1 MAETDPG
8 TLYIVATPLGNT
20 DDLSPRARAVLA
32 DVELVLAEDTRRAG
46 LLFQRLGIAGRGFM
60 SVHEH
65 NEEGRVA
72 QVVAQLLQGQNMAL
86 VSDAGTPLVSDPGF
100 LLVRACREAAIRV
113 VPVPGPSAAMAALM
127 ACGLPPYPF
136 TFLGF
141 LPHKAADRRK
151 TLERH
156 GGPDAP
162 PVTLVFFERKNRV
175 RETLEVAYA
184 AMGPRPF
191 CIARELTKV
200 HEEFIVGTL
209 ERWRDVPE
217 DLLGEVTVVVGPPD
231 KDVATDRDRVAEL
244 LREESAAGGKPRDV
258 ARRVKDKVRGWSV
271 SGVYELLEA
280 TRRDG

>member
-1 MAETDPG
+1 MADTG

-20 DDLSPRARAVLA
+20 DDLSPRAREVLA
-32 DVELVLAEDTRRAG
+32 AADLVLAEDTRRTG
-46 LLFQRLGIAGRGFM
+46 LLFQRLGIAGRGFL
-60 SVHEH
+60 SLHEH

-72 QVVAQLLQGQNMAL
+72 QVVAHLAEGRDAAL

-100 LLVRACREAAIRV
+100 LLVRACREAGIRV
-113 VPVPGPSAAMAALM
+113 APVPGPSAAMAALM

-162 PVTLVFFERKNRV
+162 DVTLVFFERKNRV
-175 RETLEVAYA
+175 RETLEA
-184 AMGPRPF
+184 AHAVMGVRPF

-209 ERWRDVPE
+209 DRWRDVPE

-231 KDVATDRDRVAEL
+231 KDAVTDKARVAAL
-244 LREESAAGGKPRDV
+244 LREESAVGGKPREV

-280 TRRDG
+280 IRRDG